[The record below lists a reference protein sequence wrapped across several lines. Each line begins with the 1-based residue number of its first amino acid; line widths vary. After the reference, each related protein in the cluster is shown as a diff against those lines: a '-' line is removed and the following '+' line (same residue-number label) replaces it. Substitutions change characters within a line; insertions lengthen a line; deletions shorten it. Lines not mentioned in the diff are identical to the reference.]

1 MIAIPPSS
9 PKRTDDSCGH
19 SLVLLNI
26 KILKYYYVTH
36 KKEPFKQPES
46 LEVSP
51 THLTPTPE
59 LDPCFNNDDDQYHC
73 LALIPNLDSFPIK
86 SSEELLNQN
95 FCQFKKC
102 VNDNN
107 LLQ

>member
-73 LALIPNLDSFPIK
+73 LALIPYLDNFPTAHFP
-86 SSEELLNQN
+86 NQN
-95 FCQFKKC
+95 A
-102 VNDNN
+102 
-107 LLQ
+107 